1 MVLKPE
7 PNKMS
12 KSKQLYIFCG
22 CNGAGKTTASFT
34 VLPEVLNCKEFVNAD
49 EIAKGLSPFNPE
61 KVAIDAGKLMLMRM
75 EELLA
80 SGVSFAFETTLATK
94 GYKRFIKRAQDA
106 GYRVSLIYFWLNST
120 ELAIQRVAKRVMEG
134 GHNIPEE
141 VIRRRYVSGI
151 TNLFEIYMDCVD
163 YWMLADNSQAPRVIV
178 AEGGRNIKTEIHDLE
193 LYNIIK
199 SNVRERNKRAE

>member
-1 MVLKPE
+1 
-7 PNKMS
+7 MS
-12 KSKQLYIFCG
+12 KKKQLYIFCG

-34 VLPEVLNCKEFVNAD
+34 VLPEVLKCKEFVNAD
-49 EIAKGLSPFNPE
+49 EIAKGLSRFNPE

-80 SGVSFAFETTLATK
+80 QGVSFAFETTLATK
-94 GYKRFIKRAQDA
+94 GYKRFIKRAQDS
-106 GYRVSLIYFWLNST
+106 GYRVTLIYFWLNST
-120 ELAIQRVAKRVMEG
+120 ELAIQRVAKRVAEG

-178 AEGGRNIKTEIHDLE
+178 AEGGRNIETEIHDLE

>member
-1 MVLKPE
+1 
-7 PNKMS
+7 MS
-12 KSKQLYIFCG
+12 RKKQLYIFCG

-34 VLPEVLNCKEFVNAD
+34 ILPEVLKCKEFVNAD

-80 SGVSFAFETTLATK
+80 QGVSFAFETTLATK
-94 GYKRFIKRAQDA
+94 GYKRFIKRAQES
-106 GYRVSLIYFWLNST
+106 GYRVTLIYFWLNST

-199 SNVRERNKRAE
+199 SNVRERNK